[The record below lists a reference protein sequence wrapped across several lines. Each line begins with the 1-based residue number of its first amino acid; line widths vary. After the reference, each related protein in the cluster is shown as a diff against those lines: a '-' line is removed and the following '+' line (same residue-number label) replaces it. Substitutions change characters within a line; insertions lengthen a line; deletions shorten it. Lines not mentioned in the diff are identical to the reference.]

1 MNKNKRKGLFRAL
14 AVCAVSAAM
23 LATSSCSLPFIGN
36 KGGRPKETIAV
47 ITKQQL
53 SFWDDVKKGAEDA
66 GDELGYNILYTV
78 ADGDNDYVSQINA
91 IKEAINKGAKAIVIA
106 PNSTTDLNS
115 VFQEAEDKGIKIVN
129 INSRA
134 DYDGVASLV
143 RSSDYDSGA
152 VAARNAIKMIKITD
166 PNLSN
171 IGKIAIIGH
180 TASTAEERIQG
191 FTDVIT
197 NQYEA
202 VIDVTEE
209 DVELTADDLA
219 EGKTVEEKV
228 EEEKA
233 AQIEKFKK
241 GIEQGERCAKRDAA
255 KEEALKLLKSDGN
268 GITVMLGTNTNTTLG
283 ICDAVNELG
292 LGSIVTVVGFNSDE
306 EELGYIRTGV
316 LDGTVI
322 QNPYIMGYVGVR
334 YAHKVVNDQTVPVEL
349 DTGSTFVSQS
359 NMTDD
364 YIQLML
370 YPTKK

>member
-1 MNKNKRKGLFRAL
+1 MNKNKRRGLFRAL
-14 AVCAVSAAM
+14 AACAVSAAM
-23 LATSSCSLPFIGN
+23 LATSSCSLPFLGD
-36 KGGRPKETIAV
+36 KGGRQKGTIAV

-66 GDELGYNILYTV
+66 GDELGYNILYSV

-115 VFQEAEDKGIKIVN
+115 VFKEAEDKGVKIVN

-134 DYDGVASLV
+134 DYDGVATLV
-143 RSSDYDSGA
+143 CSSDYDSGA

-166 PNLSN
+166 PKLSN

-180 TASTAEERIQG
+180 TASTAENRIKG

-197 NQYEA
+197 NQVAATIE
-202 VIDVTEE
+202 VKEE
-209 DVELTADDLA
+209 DVELTAEELA
-219 EGKTVEEKV
+219 DGKTIEEKI
-228 EEEKA
+228 EEEKE
-233 AQIEKFKK
+233 AQLEKFKK

-292 LGSIVTVVGFNSDE
+292 LGSNITVVGFNSDE
-306 EELGYIRTGV
+306 EEIGYIKTGV

-334 YAHKVVNDQTVPVEL
+334 FAHKVANNQTVPVEL
-349 DTGSTFVSQS
+349 DTGATFVTQS

>member
-91 IKEAINKGAKAIVIA
+91 IKEAISKGAKAIVIA

-219 EGKTVEEKV
+219 EGKTVEEKA

-334 YAHKVVNDQTVPVEL
+334 YAHKVVNNQTVPVEL
-349 DTGSTFVSQS
+349 DTGATFVSQS

>member
-91 IKEAINKGAKAIVIA
+91 IKEAISKGAKAIVIA

>member
-1 MNKNKRKGLFRAL
+1 MNKNKRRGLFRAL
-14 AVCAVSAAM
+14 AACAVSAAM
-23 LATSSCSLPFIGN
+23 LATSSCSLPFLGD
-36 KGGRPKETIAV
+36 KGGRQKGTIAV

-66 GDELGYNILYTV
+66 GDELGYNILYSV

-115 VFQEAEDKGIKIVN
+115 VFKEAEDKGVKIARLTLHV
-129 INSRA
+129 
-134 DYDGVASLV
+134 GLGTFC
-143 RSSDYDSGA
+143 SSDYDSGA

-166 PNLSN
+166 PKLSN

-180 TASTAEERIQG
+180 TASTAENRIKG

-197 NQYEA
+197 NQVAATIE
-202 VIDVTEE
+202 VKEE
-209 DVELTADDLA
+209 DVELTAEELA
-219 EGKTVEEKV
+219 DGKTIEEKI
-228 EEEKA
+228 EEEKE
-233 AQIEKFKK
+233 AQLEKFKK

-292 LGSIVTVVGFNSDE
+292 LGSNITVVGFNSDE
-306 EELGYIRTGV
+306 EEIGYIKTGV

-334 YAHKVVNDQTVPVEL
+334 FAHKVANNQTVPVEL
-349 DTGSTFVSQS
+349 DTGATFVTQS